1 MLEQYRKHLAE
12 RAALGIPPL
21 PLDAKQTSELCE
33 LLKNPPKG
41 QEEILLHLLS
51 DRVSPGVDPAAY
63 VKAGFLTAIAKKEIT
78 SPLVSRI
85 EAVQLLGTMIGG
97 YNVQSLI
104 DLLQWPTVSLSD
116 SSETPLVMG
125 GQGKEPIA
133 AYAANALSKILL
145 VYDAFHDVLELSKTN
160 PFAKRV
166 IDSWAEAEWFTLRP
180 TVPEAITVTVFKV
193 PGETNTD
200 DLSPAQSATTR
211 PDIPLHALVMLESR
225 QPGSLATIAELK
237 EKGHPVAYVG
247 DVVGTGSS
255 RKSAINS
262 VLWHTGNNIPFVP
275 NKRAGGYVLG
285 GAIAP
290 IFFNTAE
297 DAGALP
303 IQCDVSQLETGM
315 VITIHPYKGEITN
328 EAGEVISTFALKPDT
343 IFDEV
348 RAGGRIPLLI
358 GRTLTDK
365 TRLALGLE
373 PSTVFTR
380 PQQAFDTGKGYT
392 LAQKMVG
399 KACGLPGVRP
409 GTSCEPIITTVGSQD
424 TTGPMTR
431 DELKELACL
440 GFSADLVIQ
449 SFCHTAAYPKP
460 VDIQTHHELP
470 DFFAS
475 RGGVA
480 LRPGDGIIHSWLNRM
495 LLPDT
500 VGTGGDSHT
509 RFPLGI
515 SFPAGSGLVAFAA
528 ALGVMPLDMPESV
541 LVRFKGELQPGITL
555 RDVVNAIPYVA
566 IQKGLLTAEKQN
578 KKNVFSG
585 RILEIEGLP
594 DLKVEQ
600 AFELTDASAERS
612 CAGCTIKLSVETISE
627 YLRSN
632 VALLKNMIARGYH
645 DPRTMLRR
653 VAKMEEWLANPV
665 LLEGDADAEYAE
677 IIEIDLN
684 EIKEPIVAA
693 PNDPDNVKLLSEVAN
708 DPVQEVFVGSCMT
721 NIGHY
726 RATAKVLEGA
736 GEVKTRLWISPPTR
750 MDEHQLKEE
759 GVYSIFGAAG
769 ARTEIPGCSLCM
781 GNQARVADGTTVFST
796 STRNFNN
803 RMGKDARV
811 YLGSAELAAVCAL
824 LGRLPTVQEYLDI
837 VARKIHP
844 FADDLY
850 RYLNF
855 DQILG
860 FEDEG
865 RVISKE
871 EQALLV

>member
-1 MLEQYRKHLAE
+1 MENTKMLEQYRHHVAE
-12 RAALGIPPL
+12 RAQLGIPPL
-21 PLDAKQTSELCE
+21 PLDGKQTSDLCE
-33 LLKNPPKG
+33 LLQNPLVG
-41 QEEILLHLLS
+41 EEDTLLHLLR
-51 DRVSPGVDPAAY
+51 DRVPPGVDAAAY
-63 VKAGFLTAIAKKEIT
+63 VKAGFLTAIAKGEIT
-78 SPLVSRI
+78 SPLVSPI
-85 EAVQLLGTMIGG
+85 AAVELLGTMVGG

-104 DLLQWPTVSLSD
+104 DLLQITGD
-116 SSETPLVMG
+116 EA
-125 GQGKEPIA
+125 IA
-133 AYAANALSKILL
+133 AYAATALSKILL
-145 VYDAFHDVLELSKTN
+145 VYDAFHDVLELSQSN
-160 PFAKRV
+160 PYAKQV
-166 IDSWAEAEWFTLRP
+166 IDSWANAEWFTSREKLA
-180 TVPEAITVTVFKV
+180 EAITVTVFKV

-200 DLSPAQSATTR
+200 DLSPATHATTR
-211 PDIPLHALVMLESR
+211 PDIPLHALAMLESR
-225 QPGSLATIAELK
+225 QPGSLETIAELK
-237 EKGHPVAYVG
+237 QKGHPVAYVG

-262 VLWHTGNNIPFVP
+262 VLWHLGNDIPYVP
-275 NKRAGGYVLG
+275 NKRAGGYILG
-285 GAIAP
+285 SAIAP

-303 IQCDVSQLETGM
+303 IQCDVSNLETGM

-328 EAGEVISTFALKPDT
+328 QAGEVISTFTLKPET
-343 IFDEV
+343 ILDEV

-365 TRLALGLE
+365 TREALGLS
-373 PSTVFTR
+373 PSTLFIR
-380 PQQAFDTGKGYT
+380 PQPPHDTGKGYT

-409 GTSCEPIITTVGSQD
+409 GTSCEPLMTTVGSQD

-440 GFSADLVIQ
+440 GFSADLVMQ

-460 VDIQTHHELP
+460 VDIKTHQELP
-470 DFFAS
+470 DFFAQ

-515 SFPAGSGLVAFAA
+515 SFPAGSGLVAFAG

-555 RDVVNAIPYVA
+555 RDIVNAIPYVA
-566 IQKGLLTAEKQN
+566 IQKGLLTVEKKN
-578 KKNVFSG
+578 KKNIFSG
-585 RILEIEGLP
+585 RILEMEGLP
-594 DLKVEQ
+594 NLKVEQ

-632 VALLKNMIARGYH
+632 VTLLKNMVARGYT
-645 DPRTMLRR
+645 DARTIMRR
-653 VAKMEEWLANPV
+653 VAKMEEWLANPT
-665 LLEGDADAEYAE
+665 LMEADADAEYAA
-677 IIEIDLN
+677 IIDIDLN
-684 EIKEPIVAA
+684 EITEPIVAA
-693 PNDPDNVKLLSEVAN
+693 PNDPDNVKFLSEVAN

-726 RATAKVLEGA
+726 RATGKVLEGA
-736 GEVKTRLWISPPTR
+736 GVVKTRLWICPPTR
-750 MDEHQLKEE
+750 MDEHQLKQE
-759 GVYSIFGAAG
+759 GVYNIFEGAN
-769 ARTEIPGCSLCM
+769 ARTEMPGCSLCM

-824 LGRLPTVQEYLDI
+824 LGRIPTVQEYLDI
-837 VARKIHP
+837 VAQKIHP

-855 DQILG
+855 DQIAG

-865 RVISKE
+865 RVV
-871 EQALLV
+871 ALEDMPKLEDILGMSAATK